1 MSEFDPRR
9 NGSVTKAD
17 VPQGTGGAPLMFT
30 VDPMLFSPALSGAKK
45 GLPAWW
51 SPIRDATLRAT
62 IHIEDMWASAIAKA
76 TTKQAA
82 LGFTVTD
89 TNESDIR
96 IERAQ
101 RTLLF
106 YDGAWTQGI
115 QRHLQDYLLCDNG
128 AFIEV
133 ERVSRAPWS
142 RVRALWHLDSMACRR
157 TGNEQYPVIY
167 TDARGEMH
175 ALRYDQVIAIAD
187 QPSPMR
193 RAFGVGLCAAS
204 RAWQTILKLAAIEI
218 YFSEKITGGR
228 TLAIHFV
235 NGIGQDQLDDIIT
248 SADESQA
255 TKGYVV
261 YKGSIIVPLRAM
273 TASPEVVTIDLASIP
288 DGFDA
293 QSERA
298 DAYLR
303 YANAIGVPVQDIQPL
318 SGQGLGTGAQ
328 SVILAE
334 EAEGYGLAAWR
345 KTMQHYLNTWV
356 LPPTTQFSWTNLNDA
371 RERRQKAEADKMRI
385 DALAAA
391 VAVGALTPQQM
402 MNIMADE
409 SIIPREMV
417 AQDLTPGGALAD
429 SEKPLEEQEAQGL
442 LGQARARVTPGGVLP
457 DGATGFKATA
467 RSLIDEEWDAAIKM
481 AEEAQTE

>member
-1 MSEFDPRR
+1 MSEFDPKR
-9 NGSVTKAD
+9 NGSVTKRD
-17 VPQGTGGAPLMFT
+17 VQTTTTGGPLWFS

-89 TNESDIR
+89 ANESEIR

-106 YDGAWTQGI
+106 FDGAWTVGL

-133 ERVSRAPWS
+133 ERVSRSPWS

-157 TGNEQYPVIY
+157 TGNPTYPVVY
-167 TDARGEMH
+167 TDMRGEMH

-187 QPSPMR
+187 QPSPIR
-193 RAFGVGLCAAS
+193 QAYGLGLCAAS

-228 TLAIHFV
+228 ALAIHFV
-235 NGIGQDQLDDIIT
+235 NGIAQEQLKDIND
-248 SADESQA
+248 SANEDMA
-255 TKGYVV
+255 RKGYVV

-293 QSERA
+293 SSERT

-356 LPPTTQFSWTNLNDA
+356 LPASTQFSWTNLNDA
-371 RERRQKAEADKMRI
+371 RERMQKAEADKMRI

-391 VAVGALTPQQM
+391 VAAGALTPQQM
-402 MNIMADE
+402 TNIMADE
-409 SIIPREMV
+409 AIIPRAMV
-417 AQDLTPGGALAD
+417 QQDITPGGSLAD
-429 SEKPLEEQEAQGL
+429 SEKPMDAEIETAVRAL
-442 LGQARARVTPGGVLP
+442 LPQATPALP
-457 DGATGFKATA
+457 ATKATV

-481 AEEAQTE
+481 AEEAQA

>member
-1 MSEFDPRR
+1 MTDYDPKR

-17 VPQGTGGAPLMFT
+17 ITTTTTGGPLWFS
-30 VDPMLFSPALSGAKK
+30 VDPRIFAPGLSGAKK

-62 IHIEDMWASAIAKA
+62 IHIEDMWTSAIAKA

-89 TNESDIR
+89 SNESDIR

-101 RTLLF
+101 RVLLF
-106 YDGAWTQGI
+106 FDGAWTLGL

-142 RVRALWHLDSMACRR
+142 RVKALWHLDSAYCRR
-157 TGNEQYPVIY
+157 TGNPQYPVVY
-167 TDARGEMH
+167 TDMLGEMH
-175 ALRYDQVIAIAD
+175 ALRYDQVISLAD
-187 QPSPMR
+187 QPSPIR
-193 RAFGVGLCAAS
+193 EAYGLGLCAAS
-204 RAWQTILKLAAIEI
+204 RAWETILKLAAIET
-218 YFSEKITGGR
+218 YFSEKITGNR
-228 TLAIHFV
+228 ALAIHFV
-235 NGIGQDQLDDIIT
+235 NGISQDQLDDISS
-248 SADESQA
+248 SADESMA
-255 TKGYVV
+255 RKGYVV

-273 TASPEVVTIDLASIP
+273 SASPEVVTIDLASIP
-288 DGFDA
+288 DGFNAD
-293 QSERA
+293 SERK

-328 SVILAE
+328 SVVLAE
-334 EAEGYGLAAWR
+334 EAEGYGLASWR

-356 LPPTTQFSWTNLNDA
+356 LPPSTQFSWTNLNDV
-371 RERRQKAEADKMRI
+371 RERLQKATADKMRI

-391 VAVGALTPQQM
+391 VAAGALTGQSM

-409 SIIPREMV
+409 NIIPKALV
-417 AQDLTPGGALAD
+417 AQDVTPGGSLAD
-429 SEKPLEEQEAQGL
+429 SEKPIDAQVSELAVQLPQLPAPVPAAKGRKEA
-442 LGQARARVTPGGVLP
+442 R
-457 DGATGFKATA
+457 
-467 RSLIDEEWDAAIKM
+467 LIDEEWDAAIQWV
-481 AEEAQTE
+481 ADAQQD

>member
-1 MSEFDPRR
+1 MTDYDPNR
-9 NGSVTKAD
+9 NGSVTKRD
-17 VPQGTGGAPLMFT
+17 VQTNTTGGPLWFS

-62 IHIEDMWASAIAKA
+62 LHVEDMWASAIAKA

-89 TNESDIR
+89 SDESDIR
-96 IERAQ
+96 VERSQ
-101 RTLLF
+101 RVLLF
-106 YDGAWTQGI
+106 FDGAWTLGL

-133 ERVSRAPWS
+133 ERVSKAPWS
-142 RVRALWHLDSMACRR
+142 RVRALYHLDSMACRR
-157 TGNEQYPVIY
+157 TGNDEYPVVY
-167 TDARGEMH
+167 SDMRGEMH

-193 RAFGVGLCAAS
+193 AAYGLGLCAAS

-228 TLAIHFV
+228 ALAIHFV
-235 NGIGQDQLDDIIT
+235 NGISQIQLDDIGA

-255 TKGYVV
+255 RKGFVV
-261 YKGSIIVPLRAM
+261 YKGSIIVPLVTMNAK
-273 TASPEVVTIDLASIP
+273 PEVVTIDLASIP
-288 DGFDA
+288 DGFNAD
-293 QSERA
+293 SERK

-334 EAEGYGLAAWR
+334 EAEGYGLASWR
-345 KTMQHYLNTWV
+345 KTMQHYINTWV
-356 LPPTTQFSWTNLNDA
+356 FPATTQFSWTNINDA
-371 RERRQKAEADKMRI
+371 RERKAKAEADKIRI
-385 DALAAA
+385 EALAAA
-391 VAVGALTPQQM
+391 VAAGALQPGQM
-402 MNIMADE
+402 TNIMADE
-409 SIIPREMV
+409 GIIPKAMV
-417 AQDLTPGGALAD
+417 AEDMTPGGALAD
-429 SEKPLEEQEAQGL
+429 SDKPAEEQEAQGL
-442 LGQARARVTPGGVLP
+442 LGQARMLQAPPVAKAR
-457 DGATGFKATA
+457 K
-467 RSLIDEEWDAAIKM
+467 SLIDAEWDAALKM
-481 AEEAQTE
+481 AEEAQG

>member
-17 VPQGTGGAPLMFT
+17 LQPNANGGPMWFSIDPSAFAP
-30 VDPMLFSPALSGAKK
+30 SLSGAKK

-51 SPIRDATLRAT
+51 SPMRDAVLRST
-62 IHIEDMWASAIAKA
+62 IHVEDMWASSIAKA

-89 TNESDIR
+89 ASESDIR

-106 YDGAWTQGI
+106 FDGAWTVGLQK
-115 QRHLQDYLLCDNG
+115 HLQDYLLCDNG

-133 ERVSRAPWS
+133 ERVSKSPWS
-142 RVRALWHLDSMACRR
+142 RVKALWHLDSGWCRR
-157 TGNEQYPVIY
+157 TGNAQYPVVY
-167 TDARGEMH
+167 TDVHGEMH
-175 ALRYDQVIAIAD
+175 PLRYDQVIHMAD
-187 QPSPMR
+187 QPSPYR
-193 RAFGVGLCAAS
+193 QAYGLGLCAAS
-204 RAWQTILKLAAIEI
+204 RAWTTILKLAAIET
-218 YFSEKITGGR
+218 YFSEKVTGNR
-228 TLAIHFV
+228 ALAIHFV
-235 NGIGQDQLDDIIT
+235 NGISQDQLDDINT
-248 SADESQA
+248 SSDESQA
-255 TKGYVV
+255 RKGFVV

-273 TASPEVVTIDLASIP
+273 SVSPEVVTIDLASIP
-288 DGFDA
+288 DGFNA
-293 QSERA
+293 EQERK

-318 SGQGLGTGAQ
+318 SGQGIGTGTQ

-345 KTMQHYLNTWV
+345 RTMMHYLNAWV
-356 LPPTTQFSWTNLNDA
+356 LPTTTQFSWTNLNDA
-371 RERRQKAEADKMRI
+371 RERLQKATADKMRI

-391 VAVGALTPQQM
+391 VAAGGLTGAQM

-409 SIIPREMV
+409 NIIPKAIV
-417 AQDLTPGGALAD
+417 ADDLTPGGSLGD
-429 SEKPLEEQEAQGL
+429 NEKPDDITEAEGL
-442 LGQARARVTPGGVLP
+442 LAQARAQLP
-457 DGATGFKATA
+457 QATKATT
-467 RSLIDEEWDAAIKM
+467 RSLIDSEWDAAMKW
-481 AEEAQTE
+481 AQEAQE